1 MAILDGDRLNLMKT
15 LFRSCILLT
24 GLLLPLNNLLQAQT
38 SLALSSATVPPG
50 GTTAL
55 TLSLSSP
62 PSSPLAAIQWTF
74 SYPVTSVGS
83 LTVAA
88 GPALSSAGKTL
99 SCTGGVNSNTISD
112 GVVATLS
119 VTLSGSSAL
128 PVTVSSSLG
137 ASLTGDAIAVT
148 GAGGTVS
155 GAAVISSIACSPGTL
170 APSAASTCTV
180 ILSGSSGGT
189 IGLSSSSTNLTVPAS
204 LSIPSGSGS
213 GTFLATANAFTAD
226 QTATVTAMLNGSSK
240 PATLSLVAS
249 VTLSALQC
257 AAASLASAAST
268 TCTVTLSK
276 AAPVGGV
283 AVSLSSSLPSLLTV
297 PGTLTVPASAVSAT
311 FTASTAT
318 ITTSQSA
325 AITAALGTARFT
337 AAISLVAPTL
347 TKPLSLSCIPTV
359 LTPGISG
366 SCVVS
371 LGTPAASPTVAKLES
386 SNSAFTIPA
395 LLTIATGAT
404 TDRKSTRL
412 NSSHRCI

>member
-1 MAILDGDRLNLMKT
+1 MKIKM
-15 LFRSCILLT
+15 LFTRFILLT
-24 GLLLPLNNLLQAQT
+24 ALLLPLSNLLQAQT
-38 SLALSSATVPPG
+38 SLALSSAIATPG
-50 GTTAL
+50 GTAAL
-55 TLSLSSP
+55 NLSLSSP
-62 PSSPLAAIQWTF
+62 PSSPLVAVQWTF
-74 SYPVTSVGS
+74 AYPAASVGS
-83 LTVAA
+83 LTVSA

-99 SCTGGVNSNTISD
+99 SCTGGVNSYTCVAWGMNSNPISD

-119 VTLSGSSAL
+119 VTLSGSGAV
-128 PVTVSSSLG
+128 PVTIGNSLG
-137 ASLTGDAIAVT
+137 ASPTGDGIAVT

-155 GAAVISSIACSPGTL
+155 VAAVISSIACSPGTL
-170 APSAASTCTV
+170 APSASSTCTV
-180 ILSGSSGGT
+180 ILSGSVGGT
-189 IGLSSSSTNLTVPAS
+189 IGLCSSSTNLTVPAS
-204 LSIPSGSGS
+204 LTIPAGSGS

-257 AAASLASAAST
+257 AAASLASNAST

-337 AAISLVAPTL
+337 SAISLVAPTL

-366 SCVVS
+366 SC
-371 LGTPAASPTVAKLES
+371 
-386 SNSAFTIPA
+386 
-395 LLTIATGAT
+395 
-404 TDRKSTRL
+404 
-412 NSSHRCI
+412 